1 MSIRLPPRRHRAATL
16 LALLLLVLRLAVPT
30 HAMSAGTTGSDAAL
44 AQVLGEAPICHADA
58 GPTAPEPAGPALPSA
73 HDCALCPTCQLAAPA
88 LLPAASSWTSAPSLS
103 GPMEAALPPP
113 ATGPPQPERRATPPR
128 GPPASAV

>member
-30 HAMSAGTTGSDAAL
+30 YAMPAGTGIGNAAL
-44 AQVLGEAPICHADA
+44 AQVLGGAPICHADA
-58 GPTAPEPAGPALPSA
+58 GPAAPEPAGPALPSA
-73 HDCALCPTCQLAAPA
+73 HDCALCPVCQLAAPA
-88 LLPAASSWTSAPSLS
+88 LLPAVPWVSTPLRA
-103 GPMEAALPPP
+103 GPVQAALPPP
-113 ATGPPQPERRATPPR
+113 STGPPQPERYAAPPR

>member
-30 HAMSAGTTGSDAAL
+30 HAMPAVAAGEDAAL
-44 AQVLGEAPICHADA
+44 ARVLADVPICHADA
-58 GPTAPEPAGPALPSA
+58 GPSAPEPAGMPALPSA
-73 HDCALCPTCQLAAPA
+73 HDCALCPACQLAAPA
-88 LLPAASSWTSAPSLS
+88 LLPAASWVSAPLRA
-103 GPMEAALPPP
+103 GPAQAALPPP
-113 ATGPPQPERRATPPR
+113 ATGPPSPERRAAPPR